1 VRCPQC
7 ASENPTDYRFC
18 GMCGTPL
25 EQPVAEPVARSVK
38 PEEPATVPADEILAR
53 VEKFKPKSR
62 SNGGTSLLGLNDT
75 LAPPSDRRVNET
87 PGVRSDRAPFD
98 LPPQPIER
106 VEPPA
111 KSVEWGAHRETP
123 ASTAISGPSFLGLG
137 GEPPKGGYGETS
149 RDLNYLFEEDE
160 QPRRSYGRFIGILL
174 VLAVLGGLGYLQYK
188 RSGGSWTPPW
198 AKGPAQTPI
207 QASQQQPGDQ
217 TNVGENSG
225 QATSANNAAPAG
237 QAPAGQTPV
246 AQSGDHLPNAQDRSS
261 DSTVTEK
268 DLPPQGTAAQGG
280 QAATGPAAAR
290 APGETAGTPES
301 AASSEADKGDKAAS
315 KKEDTTETASAA
327 PAPRAK
333 GTTDTGKGAKDTESD
348 AKKTASTS
356 ATKGGS
362 AAKDNADENAADVPA
377 KSAKPARTKPS
388 PQVASPDDTLVTN
401 AEKYLYGRGV
411 PQNCDRALI
420 SLRAAANRQ
429 NSRAMTLLGT
439 MYGTG
444 HCVGR
449 DLPNSYRW
457 FAQASRQSP
466 DNTWINRNLEMIWRE
481 MTPAERQLATAR
493 Q

>member
-7 ASENPTDYRFC
+7 ASENPVDYRFC

-25 EQPVAEPVARSVK
+25 EKAVDEPVTRSAAPK
-38 PEEPATVPADEILAR
+38 SEEPVTVPADEILAR

-75 LAPPSDRRVNET
+75 QAPPRDLRVNET
-87 PGVRSDRAPFD
+87 PSVRSDRAPFD
-98 LPPQPIER
+98 LPPQP
-106 VEPPA
+106 VEHVQPPA
-111 KSVEWGAHRETP
+111 KPVEWGAHRETP
-123 ASTAISGPSFLGLG
+123 ASSTISGPSFLGLG
-137 GEPPKGGYGETS
+137 GEPPKGSYGESS

-225 QATSANNAAPAG
+225 PATSANNAAPAG
-237 QAPAGQTPV
+237 QTPATPGANQPPNPQGQP
-246 AQSGDHLPNAQDRSS
+246 S
-261 DSTVTEK
+261 DSTLKEQ
-268 DLPPQGTAAQGG
+268 DLPPQATQG
-280 QAATGPAAAR
+280 QAGAGSAAAG
-290 APGETAGTPES
+290 AAGAQNGTPES
-301 AASSEADKGDKAAS
+301 AANPEANKGDKAAS
-315 KKEDTTETASAA
+315 KEDTTETASATPAPGAKGAATGA
-327 PAPRAK
+327 PAA
-333 GTTDTGKGAKDTESD
+333 DTGKSANDTESD
-348 AKKTASTS
+348 AKETGSAS

>member
-1 VRCPQC
+1 MRCPQC
-7 ASENPTDYRFC
+7 ASENPADYRFC

-25 EQPVAEPVARSVK
+25 EKAAPVSEPVARSAAPK
-38 PEEPATVPADEILAR
+38 PEEPVTVPAER
-53 VEKFKPKSR
+53 SVRTERFTPKSR
-62 SNGGTSLLGLNDT
+62 SNGGSSLLGLNDT
-75 LAPPSDRRVNET
+75 EPPHTDRRAKET
-87 PGVRSDRAPFD
+87 PDVRSDRAPFD
-98 LPPQPIER
+98 LPQPVQR

-111 KSVEWGAHRETP
+111 KPVEWGAHREP
-123 ASTAISGPSFLGLG
+123 PSSSTISGPSFLGLS
-137 GEPPKGGYGETS
+137 GEVGRGSHSDTS
-149 RDLNYLFEEDE
+149 NDLTYLFDEDE

-174 VLAVLGGLGYLQYK
+174 VLAILGGLGYLQYK

-207 QASQQQPGDQ
+207 QASQPQPGDQ
-217 TNVGENSG
+217 ANVGENSN
-225 QATSANNAAPAG
+225 QNASNAAPGG
-237 QAPAGQTPV
+237 QAPAATPGTN
-246 AQSGDHLPNAQDRSS
+246 QPPNAQDRPSQG
-261 DSTVTEK
+261 TVKEQ
-268 DLPPQGTAAQGG
+268 DLPPQGAQG
-280 QAATGPAAAR
+280 QAS
-290 APGETAGTPES
+290 GTPTTGAAGQSGSTEG
-301 AASSEADKGDKAAS
+301 ASSEADKAN
-315 KKEDTTETASAA
+315 KEGTTETGSANPP
-327 PAPRAK
+327 PAAK
-333 GTTDTGKGAKDTESD
+333 GATSSVPAESGKTAKDTESEAND
-348 AKKTASTS
+348 SGAA
-356 ATKGGS
+356 
-362 AAKDNADENAADVPA
+362 AAKGKRSAEPNDSGDEAAADVPA
-377 KSAKPARTKPS
+377 KAVKPTRTKPS

-429 NSRAMTLLGT
+429 NTRAMTLLGT

>member
-1 VRCPQC
+1 MRCPQC
-7 ASENPTDYRFC
+7 ASENPVDYRFC

-25 EQPVAEPVARSVK
+25 EKAAGEPMARSVK
-38 PEEPATVPADEILAR
+38 PEEPVMVPADEILAR

-75 LAPPSDRRVNET
+75 QAPPSDRRVNET
-87 PGVRSDRAPFD
+87 PSVRSDRAPFD
-98 LPPQPIER
+98 LPPQPVER
-106 VEPPA
+106 VEPSA
-111 KSVEWGAHRETP
+111 KPVEWGAHRDTP
-123 ASTAISGPSFLGLG
+123 PPSTISGPSFLGLG
-137 GEPPKGGYGETS
+137 GEPPRGGYGETS
-149 RDLNYLFEEDE
+149 RDLNYLFEGDE

-174 VLAVLGGLGYLQYK
+174 VLAVLGGLGYLQYR

-198 AKGPAQTPI
+198 VKGPAQTPI
-207 QASQQQPGDQ
+207 QASQPQPGDQ

-225 QATSANNAAPAG
+225 QATTANNAAPA
-237 QAPAGQTPV
+237 PAGQTPG
-246 AQSGDHLPNAQDRSS
+246 AQTGDQPPNAQDRPS
-261 DSTVTEK
+261 DSAVKEK
-268 DLPPQGTAAQGG
+268 DLPPQGAQG
-280 QAATGPAAAR
+280 QAGTGSAAVGAV
-290 APGETAGTPES
+290 GTPES
-301 AASSEADKGDKAAS
+301 AANPEADTGNKAAN
-315 KKEDTTETASAA
+315 KEETTETASAA
-327 PAPRAK
+327 PGP
-333 GTTDTGKGAKDTESD
+333 GTKGAARGPAAAESGKAAKETESD
-348 AKKTASTS
+348 ANETGST
-356 ATKGGS
+356 S
-362 AAKDNADENAADVPA
+362 AAKDRSAAKENAAENAADVPA
-377 KSAKPARTKPS
+377 KAAKPARTKPS